1 MNMPELIRRTA
12 EKELS
17 RYCECKIPPCF
28 SNEVRV
34 DYQIEE
40 ERATLFEE
48 RFVHANPDNWTRR
61 HVAQFRYSPDLHQ
74 WSLHYPDSRHSWR
87 LYLNAGPS
95 LNFKSL
101 LQAVD
106 DDPLNSFWD

>member
-1 MNMPELIRRTA
+1 MQMPELIRRTA

-17 RYCECKIPPCF
+17 HYCDIKIPPCF
-28 SNEVRV
+28 RNEVRV
-34 DYQIEE
+34 DFQIEDDC
-40 ERATLFEE
+40 ATLFEE
-48 RFVHANPDNWTRR
+48 RIVHANPGKWARR
-61 HVAQFRYSPDLHQ
+61 HVAQFRFNRQLNQ

-95 LNFKSL
+95 LNFKAL
-101 LQAVD
+101 LKAVD